1 MSARPAR
8 RWQQRPRASVRLRL
22 TLTYSALFVVSGAA
36 LLGVSYLLVS
46 RREHSSGTAASIVC
60 SITGRSSAVPANQPV
75 QIPSIPVSSGK
86 TCLSLVKA
94 AGGGSVSG
102 SSSGSAAAQGN
113 LPPGLLPPGVVQRS
127 EQLRQAVADSQD
139 HTLRSLLIESLV
151 ALGILAVASL
161 GLGWWIAGRVL
172 RPVHRITDAARR
184 LSEQTL
190 HERIDLP
197 GPNDE
202 LKELADTFDAMLGRL
217 DRAFT
222 SQRRFVANASH
233 ELRTPLATE
242 RVLIDEALANRGASP
257 EELRAILEQLRVNS
271 EETEGIIGALLLL
284 ARSERGIDQW
294 SRVDLADVAGCVVAR
309 AMAEAVTCGVE
320 LQSDLLAAAVAG
332 DPSLLER
339 LAGNLV
345 ENGIRHNVAGG
356 WVRVTTTTEAG
367 WGVLHVSNS
376 GRVLDP
382 ESVAGLVEP
391 FRRSGPDR
399 SSTVGG
405 FGLGLSIVDAIV
417 QAHGGRLLLAARPDG
432 GLEVRVAL
440 RWVRAFAPT
449 ARSAGQVVG
458 RSA

>member
-1 MSARPAR
+1 M
-8 RWQQRPRASVRLRL
+8 
-22 TLTYSALFVVSGAA
+22 
-36 LLGVSYLLVS
+36 
-46 RREHSSGTAASIVC
+46 
-60 SITGRSSAVPANQPV
+60 
-75 QIPSIPVSSGK
+75 
-86 TCLSLVKA
+86 
-94 AGGGSVSG
+94 
-102 SSSGSAAAQGN
+102 
-113 LPPGLLPPGVVQRS
+113 
-127 EQLRQAVADSQD
+127 ADSQD

-190 HERIDLP
+190 HERIDLS

-242 RVLIDEALANRGASP
+242 RVLIDEALANRAASP

-271 EETEGIIGALLLL
+271 EETEEIIGALLLL
-284 ARSERGIDQW
+284 ARSERGIDEW
-294 SRVDLADVAGCVVAR
+294 SRVDLGDVAGCVVAR
-309 AMAEAVTCGVE
+309 ATAEAVTCGVE
-320 LQSDLLAAAVAG
+320 LQNDLSAASVAG

-356 WVRVTTTTEAG
+356 WVRVTTTTEPG
-367 WGVLHVSNS
+367 WGVLNVSNS

-391 FRRSGPDR
+391 FRRSGPDHHR
-399 SSTVGG
+399 VQVILITRTEAEVLTARTVGG
-405 FGLGLSIVDAIV
+405 
-417 QAHGGRLLLAARPDG
+417 
-432 GLEVRVAL
+432 
-440 RWVRAFAPT
+440 T
-449 ARSAGQVVG
+449 
-458 RSA
+458 

>member
-1 MSARPAR
+1 MNPVRSRPR
-8 RWQQRPRASVRLRL
+8 QRRASVRLRL

-36 LLGVSYLLVS
+36 LLGVSYFLVS
-46 RREHSSGTAASIVC
+46 RREASGGTAAEIVCRITSHTSAGAVTHATPIPADAKTCPSLVQTPGGGFAFGSAAGSGTAPTTLPAS
-60 SITGRSSAVPANQPV
+60 P
-75 QIPSIPVSSGK
+75 
-86 TCLSLVKA
+86 L
-94 AGGGSVSG
+94 
-102 SSSGSAAAQGN
+102 
-113 LPPGLLPPGVVQRS
+113 PGVVQRE
-127 EQLRQAVADSQD
+127 EQLRQAVAYGQD
-139 HTLRSLLIESLV
+139 HTLSSLVIESLV

-172 RPVHRITDAARR
+172 RPVHRITNAARR

-190 HERIDLP
+190 HERIDLH

-242 RVLIDEALANRGASP
+242 RVLIDEALANRGAST
-257 EELRAILEQLRVNS
+257 EELRTILEQLRVNS

-284 ARSERGIDQW
+284 ARSERGIEQW
-294 SRVDLADVAGCVVAR
+294 SRADLSAVAGSVIAR
-309 AMAEAVTCGVE
+309 SEAEAVTCSVE
-320 LQSDLLAAAVAG
+320 LQSELQTAWVAG

-356 WVRVTTTTEAG
+356 WVRVTTAMEAG

-399 SSTVGG
+399 SSTVAG

-417 QAHGGRLLLAARPDG
+417 HAHGGRLFLTARPDG

-440 RWVRAFAPT
+440 RSVRPVAPT
-449 ARSAGQVVG
+449 VSTAGEVVG